1 MKLRRRVLGVLRD
14 RMSADPPSLRL
25 AFWDG
30 DRFDFAPSPAVTIA
44 IHTPAVLRRLALG
57 DMSSLG
63 DAYVRGDLTVEGA
76 VRDVLHVG
84 LKIADGVGRSRLV
97 QRLAPLA
104 ARIPGRHSRRRDAEN
119 VAIHYDVSN
128 DFYAL
133 WLDKEMVYSCA
144 YFGDGTETI
153 DRAQERKLDHLCRKL
168 RLRPGERLLDI
179 GCGWGG
185 LLRWAA
191 TRYGVSGV
199 GVTLSREQHDY
210 ARARIA
216 AEGLADRIEVRLQ
229 DYRDVDDR
237 QGFDKIVSV
246 GMYEHVGIKNLAT
259 YFSIVERLLKPGG
272 IALNHGITTGD
283 PDGHATGPAGGD
295 FIDKYVF
302 PGGEI
307 PHLSRVIYAVS
318 KAGLEVTDVEDLRPH
333 YARTLS
339 RWVERLEANA
349 EAAQASAGVQRYRIW
364 RMYMAGMGYAFDRG
378 WLRLAQ
384 VVAYKPLNEAAMA
397 SRPWT
402 RKALYGGEPEA
413 AESAP
418 DWS

>member
-1 MKLRRRVLGVLRD
+1 MTLRRRILGTLRD
-14 RMSADPPSLRL
+14 RMKADPPSLRL

-30 DRFDFAPSPAVTIA
+30 ECFDFTPAPAVTIA
-44 IHTPAVLRRLALG
+44 IHDPRVLRRLAVG

-63 DAYVRGDLTVEGA
+63 DAYVAGDLTVEGA

-84 LKIADGVGRSRLV
+84 LKIADQVGRSRLV
-97 QRLAPLA
+97 QRIAPLLA
-104 ARIPGRHSRRRDAEN
+104 KIPGRHSRKRDAEN
-119 VAIHYDVSN
+119 IAVHYDVSN

-144 YFGDGTETI
+144 YFGAGNETI
-153 DRAQERKLDHLCRKL
+153 DRAQERKLDHICRKL

-191 TRYGVSGV
+191 KHYGVTGV

-216 AEGLADRIEVRLQ
+216 AEGLAERVEVRLQ
-229 DYRDVDDR
+229 DYRDIGER
-237 QGFDKIVSV
+237 QGFDKVVSV
-246 GMYEHVGIKNLAT
+246 GMYEHVGIKNLQT
-259 YFSIVERLLKPGG
+259 YFSGMRKLLKPGG
-272 IALNHGITTGD
+272 IALNHGITAGD

-307 PHLSRVIYAVS
+307 PHLSRVVYEVS
-318 KAGLEVTDVEDLRPH
+318 KAGLEVTDIEDLRPH

-339 RWVERLEANA
+339 HWVERLEARA
-349 EAAQASAGVQRYRIW
+349 EAAQASAGMQRYRIW

-384 VVAYKPLNEAAMA
+384 VVAYKPVDENRMA
-397 SRPWT
+397 PRPWT
-402 RKALYGGEPEA
+402 REALYGGDPQP

>member
-1 MKLRRRVLGVLRD
+1 MTLRRRILRTIRD
-14 RMSADPPSLRL
+14 RMKADPPSLRL

-44 IHTPAVLRRLALG
+44 IHHPKVLRRLAVG

-63 DAYVRGDLTVEGA
+63 DAYVSGDLTVEGA
-76 VRDVLHVG
+76 VRAVLHVG
-84 LKIADGVGRSRLV
+84 LRIADGGGRSRLV
-97 QRLAPLA
+97 RRLAPLA
-104 ARIPGRHSRRRDAEN
+104 AKIPGRHSRRRDADN

-133 WLDKEMVYSCA
+133 WLDKEMMYSCA
-144 YFGDGTETI
+144 YFGNGTETI
-153 DRAQERKLDHLCRKL
+153 DRAQERKLDHICRKL

-191 TRYGVSGV
+191 QHHGVSGV

-216 AEGLADRIEVRLQ
+216 AEDLSDRVEVRLQ
-229 DYRDVDDR
+229 DYRDIGEPE
-237 QGFDKIVSV
+237 GFDKVVSV
-246 GMYEHVGIKNLAT
+246 GMYEHVGIRNLAG
-259 YFSIVERLLKPGG
+259 YFSGMRSLLKPGG
-272 IALNHGITTGD
+272 IALNHGITAGD

-295 FIDKYVF
+295 FIDRYVF

-307 PHLSRVIYAVS
+307 PHLSRVVYEVS

-339 RWVERLEANA
+339 RWVDRLEAEA
-349 EAAQASAGVQRYRIW
+349 EAAQAAAGMQRYRIW

-384 VVAYKPLNEAAMA
+384 VVAYKPMGEAAMA
-397 SRPWT
+397 PRPWT
-402 RKALYGGEPEA
+402 REALYGGDPGP

>member
-1 MKLRRRVLGVLRD
+1 MTLRRRILDTIRA
-14 RMSADPPSLRL
+14 RMRADPPSLRL

-30 DRFDFAPSPAVTIA
+30 DSFDFVPAPAVTIA
-44 IHTPAVLRRLALG
+44 IHDAKVLRRLAVG

-63 DAYVRGDLTVEGA
+63 DAYVAGDLTVEGA

-84 LKIADGVGRSRLV
+84 LRIADGVGRSRLV
-97 QRLAPLA
+97 QRLAPLV
-104 ARIPGRHSRRRDAEN
+104 ARIPGRHSRKRDADN
-119 VAIHYDVSN
+119 IAIHYDVSN

-153 DRAQERKLDHLCRKL
+153 DRAQERKLDHICRKL

-191 TRYGVSGV
+191 KHHGVTGV

-229 DYRDVDDR
+229 DYRDIGEPE
-237 QGFDKIVSV
+237 GFDKIVSV
-246 GMYEHVGIKNLAT
+246 GMYEHVGIKNLQT
-259 YFSIVERLLKPGG
+259 YFSGMQRLLKPGG
-272 IALNHGITTGD
+272 IALNHGITAGD

-307 PHLSRVIYAVS
+307 PHLSRVVYEVS
-318 KAGLEVTDVEDLRPH
+318 RAGLEVTDVEDLRPH

-339 RWVERLEANA
+339 HWVERLEAEA
-349 EAAQASAGVQRYRIW
+349 EAATASAGIQRYRIW

-384 VVAYKPLNEAAMA
+384 VVAYKPLDDARMA

-402 RKALYGGEPEA
+402 REALYREDAGA

-418 DWS
+418 DWG

>member
-1 MKLRRRVLGVLRD
+1 MSLRRRVLAMIRD
-14 RMSADPPSLRL
+14 RMGADPPSLRL

-30 DRFDFAPSPAVTIA
+30 ERFDFSPAPAVTIA
-44 IHTPAVLRRLALG
+44 FHHPRVLRRLAVG

-63 DAYVRGDLTVEGA
+63 DAYVSGDLTVDGA

-84 LKIADGVGRSRLV
+84 LKIADQVGRSRLV
-97 QRLAPLA
+97 QRFAPLV
-104 ARIPGRHSRRRDAEN
+104 ARIPGRHSRQRDAAN
-119 VAIHYDVSN
+119 VAAHYDVSN

-133 WLDKEMVYSCA
+133 WLDKEMIYSCA

-153 DRAQERKLDHLCRKL
+153 DAAQARKLDHICRKL

-191 TRYGVSGV
+191 GRHGVTGV

-229 DYRDVDDR
+229 DYRDIR
-237 QGFDKIVSV
+237 EEGGFDKVVSV
-246 GMYEHVGIKNLAT
+246 GMYEHVGIGNLGT
-259 YFSIVERLLKPGG
+259 YFSGMARLLKPGG
-272 IALNHGITTGD
+272 IALNHGITAGD
-283 PDGHATGPAGGD
+283 PDGRATGPAGGD
-295 FIDKYVF
+295 FIDRYVF

-307 PHLSRVIYAVS
+307 PHLSRVVYEVS
-318 KAGLEVTDVEDLRPH
+318 RAGLEVTDVEDLRPH

-339 RWVERLEANA
+339 RWVERLEAEA
-349 EAAQASAGVQRYRIW
+349 EAAQALAGVQRFRIW

-384 VVAYKPLNEAAMA
+384 VVAYKPVTEALMA
-397 SRPWT
+397 PRPWT
-402 RKALYGGEPEA
+402 RDALYGGDPA
-413 AESAP
+413 PAESAP